1 MRKAMAG
8 KQIDWNAVE
17 KEAVDLLC
25 RYIQINT
32 INPPGNELAGAKFLK
47 KVLGGNGIAA
57 ELFESDRGR
66 ANLITRFMGDRGDK
80 PEILLLHHIDVV
92 PVEEDKWVHPPLSG
106 RVIDGE
112 VWGRGALDCKSL
124 GIMQLMA
131 VMLLKRQGLSPEKR
145 IVLAATADEEAGS
158 TWGAGWLMQ
167 HVPEKLKARYVI
179 NEGGGLGLSTKRG
192 NLHFCQVAEKGVC
205 WVRITFSGKPGHA
218 SLPHGSNCV
227 VQMSMAIEALS
238 SYDAAWVVTEPAE
251 KFIRGL
257 AHGQDF
263 LPAAEF
269 VNLLDPAQCGALI
282 ARLPAGILQQVLNA
296 SLRNT
301 FTPTITK
308 AGAKTNVIPG
318 ECYCEI
324 DCRMLPGMKPEAIR
338 KTMEKVLKAKGCRN
352 FTIQMLHTSLPSAS
366 PMDTPLYRAFEKNL
380 KKHDPKAL
388 LIPYMSSGATDSRF
402 FREQGITAYG
412 MQMESSLESMERMHG
427 HNERIAITNLV
438 MGVKVLYDTVRE
450 FCA

>member
-1 MRKAMAG
+1 MRKAMTG
-8 KQIDWNAVE
+8 KQIDWNAAE
-17 KEAVDLLC
+17 KEAVELLC

-47 KVLGGNGIAA
+47 EVLGKNGIAA
-57 ELFESDRGR
+57 ELYESDRGR

-92 PVEEDKWVHPPLSG
+92 PVEEDKWAHPPLSG

-131 VMLLKRQGLSPEKR
+131 VMLLKRQGLSPEKC

-167 HVPEKLKARYVI
+167 HLPEKFRARYVI

-227 VQMSMAIEALS
+227 VQMGMAIEALS

-269 VNLLDPAQCGALI
+269 VKLLDPAQCSALI

-338 KTMEKVLKAKGCRN
+338 KTIEKVLKAKGCKN
-352 FTIQMLHTSLPSAS
+352 FTIQMLHTSLSSTS

-402 FREQGITAYG
+402 FREQGIIAYG

-438 MGVKVLYDTVRE
+438 MGIKVLYDTIQE

>member
-47 KVLGGNGIAA
+47 KVLEKNCIAA

>member
-1 MRKAMAG
+1 MAIE
-8 KQIDWNAVE
+8 QIDWNAVE
-17 KEAVDLLC
+17 KEAVELLS

-47 KVLGGNGIAA
+47 EVLEKNGIAA
-57 ELFESDRGR
+57 DLYESDKGRG
-66 ANLITRFMGDRGDK
+66 NVFTRFMGDSGAM
-80 PEILLLHHIDVV
+80 PEIMLLHHIDVV
-92 PVEEDKWVHPPLSG
+92 PVEEDKWQHPPLSG
-106 RVIDGE
+106 IVLDGE
-112 VWGRGALDCKSL
+112 IWGRGALDCKSL
-124 GIMQLMA
+124 GVMQLMA
-131 VMLLKRQGLSPEKR
+131 VVLLKRQGLSPEKR

-158 TWGAGWLMQ
+158 AWGAGWLMQ
-167 HVPEKLKARYVI
+167 HAPEKLKARYVI
-179 NEGGGLGLSTKRG
+179 NEGGGLGLSTTHG

-205 WVRITFSGKPGHA
+205 WVRITFTGKSGHA

-227 VQMSMAIEALS
+227 VEMGKAIEALS
-238 SYDAAWVVTEPAE
+238 SYNPAWVVTEPAKE
-251 KFIRGL
+251 FIKGL

-269 VNLLDPAQCGALI
+269 VKILDPGQSSALL
-282 ARLPAGILQQVLNA
+282 ALLPAGILQQVLNA

-301 FTPTITK
+301 FTPTVTK

-318 ECYCEI
+318 ECFCEI
-324 DCRMLPGMKPEAIR
+324 DCRMLPGMKPDDIQNTLE
-338 KTMEKVLKAKGCRN
+338 EVLAAKGCKN

-366 PMDTPLYRAFEKNL
+366 PMDTPLYRAFENNL
-380 KKHDPKAL
+380 KKHDPKAI

-438 MGVKVLYDTVRE
+438 MGIKVLYDTIKE